1 MSNDSVAYLRPHQ
14 WAGGHIQV
22 MDNIPLSGKTGV
34 RRGQAFKVRIEVEE
48 ERYVRTYIN
57 NVVVDERGGHFP
69 LGKFGFRQSHDKA
82 FDAVETARFDDVKI
96 TMEDGKEIVKA
107 DFTDSNPFNGGVLA
121 DGQLRITGNMDHDI
135 WVWLY
140 ETSE

>member
-1 MSNDSVAYLRPHQ
+1 
-14 WAGGHIQV
+14 

-48 ERYVRTYIN
+48 ERYVRIYIN

-82 FDAVETARFDDVKI
+82 FDAVETACFDDAQAAV
-96 TMEDGKEIVKA
+96 EE
-107 DFTDSNPFNGGVLA
+107 
-121 DGQLRITGNMDHDI
+121 
-135 WVWLY
+135 
-140 ETSE
+140 